1 MNPNIACIHF
11 MPGLE
16 LTEIMLMRYNEF
28 CSDSPLMNNKAV
40 FSAGGNS
47 ETLTHPGI
55 FVNFWSHFWGEQ
67 RMLGQGGD
75 NEPGEVPAS
84 LCARHR
90 VCLSPTGKGAE
101 AERRVGR
108 GHGDPETILMRTS
121 LRAGTIRAYMQ
132 KKMDKTLQKR
142 NPLALAS

>member
-1 MNPNIACIHF
+1 
-11 MPGLE
+11 
-16 LTEIMLMRYNEF
+16 
-28 CSDSPLMNNKAV
+28 
-40 FSAGGNS
+40 
-47 ETLTHPGI
+47 
-55 FVNFWSHFWGEQ
+55 
-67 RMLGQGGD
+67 MLGQGGD

-101 AERRVGR
+101 TERRVGR

-132 KKMDKTLQKR
+132 KKWARHCRRGIHLLWPVSGVKKR
-142 NPLALAS
+142 EGVLARV